1 MNQGESK
8 CNNDYSYDVYLDE
21 NYLLQ
26 LMNQGES
33 KCNGSS
39 FLCSGEQLTVL
50 QLMNQ
55 GESKCNTVTIS
66 EKCTYSIIVAID
78 ESGRE

>member
-33 KCNGSS
+33 KCN
-39 FLCSGEQLTVL
+39 
-50 QLMNQ
+50 
-55 GESKCNTVTIS
+55 TVTIS